1 MDKYENSLK
10 INNVSDLTDFIY
22 SESSK
27 MTTKLRA
34 KHSSA
39 KFVEFTERTIEKYIK
54 LFDKPLYRKTKREL
68 RLQEAIDTMPHGF
81 LWKLFHWD
89 LWVKIKN
96 MENNVD
102 TKPQDETVAPKEPQ
116 AMCLVPEII
125 KSKALSPIDNSDY

>member
-54 LFDKPLYRKTKREL
+54 LFDKPLYRQTKREL
-68 RLQEAIDTMPHGF
+68 KLQEAINTMPHGL

-96 MENNVD
+96 LEKNINP
-102 TKPQDETVAPKEPQ
+102 KPQAKAEPQ
-116 AMCLVPEII
+116 AEPGTTCLVPEVI
-125 KSKALSPIDNSDY
+125 KSQALSPIDNADY

>member
-22 SESSK
+22 SESNK

-39 KFVEFTERTIEKYIK
+39 KFVEFTEKTLEKYIK
-54 LFDKPLYRKTKREL
+54 LFDKPLYRQTKREL
-68 RLQEAIDTMPHGF
+68 ILQEAINTMPHGW

-96 MENNVD
+96 LENEDN
-102 TKPQDETVAPKEPQ
+102 PKIQAEAEPEAELE
-116 AMCLVPEII
+116 AMCLVPEVI
-125 KSKALSPIDNSDY
+125 KPQALSPIDEAN